1 MIKML
6 EETRILILD
15 IIAILK
21 KESDENNRL
30 TQQQIKEALAEQ
42 YSTVADRKTIKAN
55 MERLIAYRAPQND
68 FEINYKEATRKGG
81 KDGQATT
88 VYTDFYMMPY
98 FTTEQMRL
106 LIDSILFS
114 KHILPSEKQELI
126 EKLEGLMS
134 THFKSRMKDI
144 KSVSNQVTTTTN
156 LFENIAQLDEAI
168 NKNVQVAFAY
178 NKYVVDDKC
187 KLQLATQVNR
197 DGEERVYVI
206 NPYNIVAANGRY
218 YLVCNN
224 DKYDNVSHY
233 RLDRMTN
240 IQLLTTKRKPTHKVN
255 GLEASLDVPQ
265 HITEHIYMFAGQST
279 SVSMRFNKHFLNE
292 FTDWFGTENIMFSN
306 QTADEITARVMVN
319 EMAMRKWALQYALHV
334 KVLTPKSLVEDIK
347 HDINQVWKN
356 YFE

>member
-1 MIKML
+1 MIKMNKD
-6 EETRILILD
+6 TRIVVLD

-21 KESDENNRL
+21 KHSDEDHRL
-30 TQQQIKEALAEQ
+30 TQQQIITLLEKHYATA
-42 YSTVADRKTIKAN
+42 ADRKTIKAN
-55 MERLIAYRAPQND
+55 MERLIAYGVEQND
-68 FEINYKEATRKGG
+68 FEINYEEVKRKSG
-81 KDGQATT
+81 KNGQEITLH
-88 VYTDFYMMPY
+88 TDFYMMPY
-98 FTTEQMRL
+98 FTKEQLRL

-126 EKLEGLMS
+126 EKLEDLMS
-134 THFKSRMKDI
+134 NHFESRMKDI
-144 KSVSNQVTTTTN
+144 KSVGNQVTTTTN

-187 KLQLATQVNR
+187 KLQLTTQVNR

-206 NPYNIVAANGRY
+206 NPYKIVAANGRY

-224 DKYDNVSHY
+224 DKYDNISHY

-240 IQLLTTKRKPTHKVN
+240 IRLLKTKRKPTNKVK
-255 GLEASLDVPQ
+255 GLEANLDLPQ
-265 HITEHIYMFAGQST
+265 HMTEHIYMFSGQST

-292 FTDWFGTENIMFSN
+292 FTDWFGTENSMFSN

-347 HDINQVWKN
+347 QDIAQVWQN
-356 YFE
+356 YFD